1 MIKTVI
7 FDIDNTLY
15 DFDRANRFGME
26 AVRDYCRRSFG
37 LEEPHFREYYRKAWR
52 MAEERVGADT
62 AAIHNRMLRFQCMME
77 LLGRPLFPHVKTLA
91 CAYWD
96 TVLEQMKPYPGIIQ
110 LFQTLHED
118 QIRIGIGT
126 DMTAYIQ
133 YRKLEEL
140 GVSPYVDLVV
150 TSEEAGVEK
159 PDTKF
164 FGLCAEKAG
173 CSAEECAFIGDTVKK
188 DVQGSIDAGMHGI
201 WYSQGAEPEE
211 GLPYPVIRSFERAE
225 EVKNFITDLDV

>member
-1 MIKTVI
+1 MMKTVI

-26 AVRDYCRRSFG
+26 AVRDYCQHSFG

-52 MAEERVGADT
+52 MAEERVGSDT

-77 LLGRPLFPHVKTLA
+77 LLGEPMFPHVKTLA
-91 CAYWD
+91 CTYWD
-96 TVLEQMKPYPGIIQ
+96 TVLEQMKPYPGIAE
-110 LFQTLHED
+110 LFRTLHED

-140 GVSPYVDLVV
+140 GVAPYVDLVV

-159 PDTKF
+159 PDPKF

-173 CSAEECAFIGDTVKK
+173 CAAEECAFIGDNVKK
-188 DVQGSIDAGMHGI
+188 DVQGSIAAGMHGI
-201 WYSQGAEPEE
+201 WYSQGKEPEA
-211 GLPYPVIRSFERAE
+211 GLMYPVIRSFEAAD
-225 EVKNFITDLDV
+225 EVKKFITELDR